1 MLRLVS
7 ILCILLAAVPALCQS
22 APKYQLGNITEVRP
36 HQNAEL
42 GASDATGYDVSVK
55 VGDTIYTVLYTPALE
70 EETVKYIAG
79 RDLVVLVGET
89 TIRYT
94 DILGQSHELRIE
106 SQSLLAIRAAQK
118 QSSMRHIK
126 KLNLLVNCLPVSMCR
141 ETAVASE
148 VGDRSYSRPEP

>member
-1 MLRLVS
+1 MLKLVS

-22 APKYQLGNITEVRP
+22 APKYQVGNITEVRP
-36 HQNAEL
+36 HQNAA
-42 GASDATGYDVSVK
+42 GASDAAGYDVSVK
-55 VGDTIYTVLYTPALE
+55 VGDTIYTVLYTPALG

-106 SQSLLAIRAAQK
+106 SRKPAGNPRGSKAVVDAA
-118 QSSMRHIK
+118 H
-126 KLNLLVNCLPVSMCR
+126 
-141 ETAVASE
+141 
-148 VGDRSYSRPEP
+148 

>member
-7 ILCILLAAVPALCQS
+7 ILCILLAGVPALCQS
-22 APKYQLGNITEVRP
+22 APKYQVGNITEVRP
-36 HQNAEL
+36 HQSAKL
-42 GASDATGYDVSVK
+42 GAYDDRYCTVRTASSGYDLSVK
-55 VGDTIYTVLYTPALE
+55 VRDTIYTVLYMPALG

-106 SQSLLAIRAAQK
+106 SRKPAGNPRLKSSLRCGTLKA
-118 QSSMRHIK
+118 
-126 KLNLLVNCLPVSMCR
+126 
-141 ETAVASE
+141 
-148 VGDRSYSRPEP
+148 

>member
-1 MLRLVS
+1 MLRLAS

-22 APKYQLGNITEVRP
+22 APKYQVGSITEVRP
-36 HQNAEL
+36 HQNAA
-42 GASDATGYDVSVK
+42 GASDAAGYDVSVK
-55 VGDTIYTVLYTPALE
+55 VGDTIYTVLYTPALG

-106 SQSLLAIRAAQK
+106 SRKPAGNPRGSKAVVDAA
-118 QSSMRHIK
+118 H
-126 KLNLLVNCLPVSMCR
+126 
-141 ETAVASE
+141 
-148 VGDRSYSRPEP
+148 

>member
-1 MLRLVS
+1 M
-7 ILCILLAAVPALCQS
+7 
-22 APKYQLGNITEVRP
+22 
-36 HQNAEL
+36 
-42 GASDATGYDVSVK
+42 K
-55 VGDTIYTVLYTPALE
+55 VGDTIYTVLYTPALG

-126 KLNLLVNCLPVSMCR
+126 SLISW
-141 ETAVASE
+141 
-148 VGDRSYSRPEP
+148 